1 MPTRY
6 LRSPDGG
13 FVPYSGGGSGVGGT
27 GGDTSDCVK
36 WFQFK
41 VTAEEAV
48 KGITFDLPVAPEKII
63 SMNINLMFGAV
74 ATQFA
79 LYSRIDKD
87 YKNLATVPVGNDCAS
102 NISFE
107 RMLNMSYNAFAAWVD
122 TDALSENANPGTM
135 SNGTLV
141 KTMVVPSQ
149 TIYLYSNTAD
159 VNFPAGT
166 KLTVWGTYNENL

>member
-13 FVPYSGGGSGVGGT
+13 FVPYSGGGRT

-36 WFQFK
+36 WFRLEL
-41 VTAEEAV
+41 TAEEAV
-48 KGITFDLPVAPEKII
+48 KGITFDLPVAPEKIV
-63 SMNINLMFGAV
+63 SMTINLMFGVV

-79 LYSRIDKD
+79 LYSKINTF
-87 YKNLATVPVGNDCAS
+87 YKSLVTVPMGNDSTA
-102 NISFE
+102 NLTFE
-107 RMLNMSYNAFAAWVD
+107 RMWNKGDMEFDLLGCAA
-122 TDALSENANPGTM
+122 ALSVNARP
-135 SNGTLV
+135 TLGDI
-141 KTMVVPSQ
+141 KQHIPINAQ

>member
-6 LRSPDGG
+6 LRSSDGG
-13 FVPYSGGGSGVGGT
+13 FVPYSGGGGT

-36 WFQFK
+36 WFRIDL
-41 VTAEEAV
+41 TAEEAV

-63 SMNINLMFGAV
+63 SMTINLMFGAV

-79 LYSRIDKD
+79 LYSKIDKD
-87 YKNLATVPVGNDCAS
+87 YKNLATVPVGNDSAV
-102 NISFE
+102 NLAFE
-107 RMLNMSYNAFAAWVD
+107 RMWNRDDMIFDLVGCDA
-122 TDALSENANPGTM
+122 ALSENARPNLGNIRQYM
-135 SNGTLV
+135 SI
-141 KTMVVPSQ
+141 KAQ

>member
-13 FVPYSGGGSGVGGT
+13 FVPYSGGSSGGGGT

-36 WFQFK
+36 WFQFE

-63 SMNINLMFGAV
+63 SLNINLMFGAV

-87 YKNLATVPVGNDCAS
+87 YKSYGNVPVGNDSTA
-102 NISFE
+102 NVALE
-107 RMLNMSYNAFAAWVD
+107 RMRNRDDLIFGMICSVV
-122 TDALSENANPGTM
+122 ALSENARPG
-135 SNGTLV
+135 NDTL
-141 KTMVVPSQ
+141 KQYLKIASQ

-159 VNFPAGT
+159 VDFPAGT

>member
-13 FVPYSGGGSGVGGT
+13 FVPYLGGGGT

-36 WFQFK
+36 WFRLEL
-41 VTAEEAV
+41 TAEEAV
-48 KGITFDLPVAPEKII
+48 KGITFDLPVAPEKIV
-63 SMNINLMFGAV
+63 SMTINLMFGAV

-79 LYSRIDKD
+79 LYCKINTD
-87 YKNLATVPVGNDCAS
+87 YKNLVTVPVGNDSTA
-102 NISFE
+102 NIALE
-107 RMLNMSYNAFAAWVD
+107 RMWNLDDMVFDLLGCAA
-122 TDALSENANPGTM
+122 ALSENAR
-135 SNGTLV
+135 
-141 KTMVVPSQ
+141 PSMGNIKQHMPINAQ

-166 KLTVWGTYNENL
+166 KLTVWGTYNENI

>member
-13 FVPYSGGGSGVGGT
+13 FVPYSGGGGT

-36 WFQFK
+36 WFRLDL
-41 VTAEEAV
+41 TAEEAV
-48 KGITFDLPVAPEKII
+48 KGITFDLPVVPEKII

-79 LYSRIDKD
+79 LYSGIDRD
-87 YKNLATVPVGNDCAS
+87 YKNLVTVPVGNDSAV
-102 NISFE
+102 NMALE
-107 RMLNMSYNAFAAWVD
+107 RMWNKDDMIFDLLVCAA
-122 TDALSENANPGTM
+122 ALSENARPTAGNIKLYMPI
-135 SNGTLV
+135 
-141 KTMVVPSQ
+141 KIQ

-159 VNFPAGT
+159 VNFPAGS